1 MNNIYNFS
9 KYKKTPKN
17 NVTNLLLTDKMKYF
31 ELDDKDKYDYETVKT
46 IFDSFP
52 FDYNYLRGVYL
63 DICNNVKEDWTFEF
77 LLRFYDLSKSFVNV
91 KLNDYIKDVNT
102 RDMASKKAEVNILEF
117 EIELRKREYLNA
129 LEEIVNDNN
138 GEFGLGFIILKK
150 NFSYSEV
157 ILNYLAKALLSKLF
171 LDLDIETYLHTNYE
185 SYDEIKGKEK
195 SIIMNIIIS
204 KDATLANYIMNHIG
218 LLNELLYVFD
228 YIKDS
233 WNSYINRN
241 MREIYKS
248 LTETLD
254 NYINGH
260 KENYPNNDDYYEF
273 VETTNYV
280 FYFASNEYGILDELY
295 KYKNGPGTIM
305 LDFLKLE
312 FADDEETVKTEEYK
326 YFKQL
331 MAVKLNKVTDIGKRK
346 SLNLQNKKK
355 D

>member
-1 MNNIYNFS
+1 
-9 KYKKTPKN
+9 
-17 NVTNLLLTDKMKYF
+17 
-31 ELDDKDKYDYETVKT
+31 
-46 IFDSFP
+46 
-52 FDYNYLRGVYL
+52 
-63 DICNNVKEDWTFEF
+63 
-77 LLRFYDLSKSFVNV
+77 
-91 KLNDYIKDVNT
+91 
-102 RDMASKKAEVNILEF
+102 
-117 EIELRKREYLNA
+117 
-129 LEEIVNDNN
+129 
-138 GEFGLGFIILKK
+138 
-150 NFSYSEV
+150 
-157 ILNYLAKALLSKLF
+157 
-171 LDLDIETYLHTNYE
+171 
-185 SYDEIKGKEK
+185 
-195 SIIMNIIIS
+195 MNIIIS

-228 YIKDS
+228 YI
-233 WNSYINRN
+233 NS
-241 MREIYKS
+241 
-248 LTETLD
+248 
-254 NYINGH
+254 H